1 MSVAGHPGVGARP
14 ARPRRVGLSVGT
26 AVVTALA
33 VWAAATLTVP
43 WNRLR
48 DVPRRLVDMIRLM
61 VEQFTWSDLGKCLEE
76 MWNSIT
82 IAWLGTL
89 LAALVAIPLA
99 FVAAE
104 NLVGRWVALAVR
116 QVLNVLRAIP
126 EIILV
131 LALLPIF
138 GFSPTAGI
146 VTIGIGSI
154 GTMGKL
160 CGDIIEGIDR
170 GPVEAVDAAGATGL
184 QRLRWAVVPQAA
196 PEIASFILY
205 RFEINIRISTILG
218 AVGAGGIGQIV
229 NDSFRVAIPRDYGL
243 AGMAL
248 LVIIVITIAV
258 DTVSGWL
265 RRRILAG
272 PEGAPVTLAADPV
285 MEIDMAHSA

>member
-1 MSVAGHPGVGARP
+1 
-14 ARPRRVGLSVGT
+14 VGLSVGT